1 MLLITP
7 TLPLEHHSHREN
19 DTMGIK
25 YQRNAKQ
32 TPNKYY
38 RYKIRSSPNSS
49 PTAKTQHHTCH
60 RENAAVR
67 IQYYTMIIMIMITMT
82 MIMAMIITMMCSGCG
97 HFSWLVSAGGPSHDL
112 SPPLQLYND
121 PLHATKKMYD
131 PLYAPKKYDP
141 LNELDIHPLHN
152 PPYIAM

>member
-1 MLLITP
+1 
-7 TLPLEHHSHREN
+7 
-19 DTMGIK
+19 MGIK

-32 TPNKYY
+32 TPKKYC

-60 RENAAVR
+60 RENDTVR
-67 IQYYTMIIMIMITMT
+67 IKYYIMIIMIMITMT
-82 MIMAMIITMMCSGCG
+82 IIMMMIITMMCSGCG

-112 SPPLQLYND
+112 SPPLQLYNS

-131 PLYAPKKYDP
+131 PLYAPKSMIRLMHPIY
-141 LNELDIHPLHN
+141 NPLHN
-152 PPYIAM
+152 PPYIAMYNPLNVESTQ